1 MDAETL
7 KRLNVYQGVEKDK
20 EPPYRKQFGSVAK
33 PNYVAPD
40 HDKWRHD
47 DSNSDSEDKKMEL
60 FANKRG
66 KFLLKAEDKKRKKD
80 STPKVSKSTT
90 PKDAPKR
97 LTKKKSPPHLVD
109 KPVDVPPEN
118 VYVTGDDI
126 LQMTFDEYE
135 KIATA
140 QVALEAEKAK
150 NDEQVGGENVEA
162 TTGGET
168 VKEKLVEYVVHIDS
182 SKIESDIDVTQLA
195 PTTYV
200 CGKIKIKGPS
210 RKKKGSDEE
219 DASYVPTPTEAE
231 KLKKCRGMKRSA
243 KPTGETP
250 RKQKIRKTTSKAVKG
265 KSGESVKALEK
276 VIVEEPVVQAEIH
289 VPIPPVYPIQV
300 SIPVQAEVHVS
311 TPEQPPKTVEEP
323 GSTTKKILTP
333 KQEGSSQSFPK
344 VPSNLDAG
352 PTSLDEV
359 GYIPFFNDD
368 KVDELAKKV
377 AALEKAKA
385 ETDEKQKQVEA
396 ENVVLKNENLSMNER
411 LLNVEAGNN
420 ALNEAIDELL
430 VTNCD

>member
-1 MDAETL
+1 
-7 KRLNVYQGVEKDK
+7 
-20 EPPYRKQFGSVAK
+20 
-33 PNYVAPD
+33 
-40 HDKWRHD
+40 
-47 DSNSDSEDKKMEL
+47 MEL

-90 PKDAPKR
+90 PKAAPKR

-135 KIATA
+135 KIVTA

-168 VKEKLVEYVVHIDS
+168 VKEKLVEGVVHTDS

-276 VIVEEPVVQAEIH
+276 VAV
-289 VPIPPVYPIQV
+289 
-300 SIPVQAEVHVS
+300 
-311 TPEQPPKTVEEP
+311 
-323 GSTTKKILTP
+323 
-333 KQEGSSQSFPK
+333 
-344 VPSNLDAG
+344 
-352 PTSLDEV
+352 
-359 GYIPFFNDD
+359 
-368 KVDELAKKV
+368 
-377 AALEKAKA
+377 LEKAKA

-430 VTNCD
+430 VINCDLNDASTMMSHANEIMKKEIEDLKADKENKSKQIEMLYVVIEDRLGINVHVAYNDIQIRRAKARRMD